1 MMESLLNTSIPYLE
15 LFIRAVVVYG
25 FILFLIRIS
34 GKRQIGQLSAIEFVT
49 ILLISNAVQNSMNG
63 GDNSLLGGMILSSV
77 LVAISVG
84 IAIFSYRSKSFRHF
98 IEGTPTIL
106 IRHGEVIKPHLE
118 KERLTMEEMVIL
130 LRRQGIHKIHE
141 VDLAIMESDGRI
153 SVTLKAKAENVPSG
167 AH

>member
-1 MMESLLNTSIPYLE
+1 MDQSLFHTSIPYLE
-15 LFIRAVVVYG
+15 LVIRAVVVYG

-63 GDNSLLGGMILSSV
+63 GDNSLLGGMILASM
-77 LVAISVG
+77 LVALSVG
-84 IAIFSYRSKSFRHF
+84 IAIFSYRSRFFRHF

-118 KERLTMEEMVIL
+118 KERLTMEELIIL
-130 LRRQGIHKIHE
+130 LRRQGIHKTHE
-141 VDLAIMESDGRI
+141 IDLAILESDGSL
-153 SVTLKAKAENVPSG
+153 SVTMKEKNLPNPT
-167 AH
+167 H